1 MGHYL
6 AAGSGGYQAFS
17 LRGQDWGWLVFAV
30 ACALVAIAT
39 GFFMRRRC

>member
-17 LRGQDWGWLVFAV
+17 LRGQDWDWLVFAV
-30 ACALVAIAT
+30 ACAIP
-39 GFFMRRRC
+39 